1 MNLIIT
7 CGRHFEDEAAEE
19 ISMILNDLG
28 DKSPVVDISNLSG
41 ILTALT
47 SLDPFFVVRKIQEKI
62 LDEPW
67 SVRYCLRIIPIQEVV
82 VTEKE
87 NIVRAVLNHAEAIKS
102 QNTYRITIE
111 KRHSTISTKEII
123 DAIAS
128 RIQNKVS
135 LKKFDWLVL
144 VEILGNKTG
153 VSVLKEDD
161 IISTQRLKRSLS
173 E

>member
-28 DKSPVVDISNLSG
+28 DKSPSVDISNLSG
-41 ILTALT
+41 IITALT

-87 NIVRAVLNHAEAIKS
+87 NIVNAVLNHTEAIKS

-111 KRHSTISTKEII
+111 KRHSTISTKEVI

>member
-1 MNLIIT
+1 
-7 CGRHFEDEAAEE
+7 
-19 ISMILNDLG
+19 
-28 DKSPVVDISNLSG
+28 
-41 ILTALT
+41 
-47 SLDPFFVVRKIQEKI
+47 
-62 LDEPW
+62 
-67 SVRYCLRIIPIQEVV
+67 V

-87 NIVRAVLNHAEAIKS
+87 SIVNAALNHTEAIKS
-102 QNTYRITIE
+102 QNTYRITVE
-111 KRHSTISTKEII
+111 KRHSTISTNEII

-135 LKKFDWLVL
+135 LKKFDWIVL

-161 IISTQRLKRSLS
+161 VISTQRLKRSLS

>member
-1 MNLIIT
+1 LNLIIT
-7 CGRHFEDEAAEE
+7 CGRHFEDESAEE

-28 DKSPVVDISNLSG
+28 DKSPIVDISNLSG

-111 KRHSTISTKEII
+111 TRHSTISTKEII

>member
-7 CGRHFEDEAAEE
+7 CGRHLEDEAVEE
-19 ISMILNDLG
+19 MSTILNDLG
-28 DKSPVVDISNLSG
+28 DKSPRVDISNLSG
-41 ILTALT
+41 IITSLT

-62 LDEPW
+62 LEEPW
-67 SVRYCLRIIPIQEVV
+67 SMRYCLRIIPIQEVV

-87 NIVRAVLNHAEAIKS
+87 NIVNAALNHAEVIKS

-135 LKKFDWLVL
+135 LKKFDWMVL

-161 IISTQRLKRSLS
+161 VISTQRLKRSLS

>member
-1 MNLIIT
+1 LNLIIT
-7 CGRHFEDEAAEE
+7 CGRHFEDESAEE

-62 LDEPW
+62 LYEPW

-82 VTEKE
+82 ITEKE

>member
-7 CGRHFEDEAAEE
+7 CSRHFEDEAAEE
-19 ISMILNDLG
+19 MSVILKELG
-28 DKSPVVDISNLSG
+28 DKSSRVDISSLSG
-41 ILTALT
+41 IITALT
-47 SLDPFFVVRKIQEKI
+47 SLDPFFVVQKIQEKV

-67 SVRYCLRIIPIQEVV
+67 SIRYCLRIIPIQEVV
-82 VTEKE
+82 ITEKE
-87 NIVRAVLNHAEAIKS
+87 NIVNAVLSHTETIKL

-111 KRHSTISTKEII
+111 KRHSTISTKELI
-123 DAIAS
+123 DAIANKIHS
-128 RIQNKVS
+128 KVS
-135 LKKFDWLVL
+135 LEKFDWMIL

-161 IISTQRLKRSLS
+161 VISIQKLKRSLS

>member
-7 CGRHFEDEAAEE
+7 CGRHFEDESAEE

-28 DKSPVVDISNLSG
+28 DKSPIVDISNLSG

-111 KRHSTISTKEII
+111 TRHSTISTKEII

>member
-1 MNLIIT
+1 LNLIVT

-28 DKSPVVDISNLSG
+28 DKNPRVDISNLSG
-41 ILTALT
+41 IITVLT

-67 SVRYCLRIIPIQEVV
+67 SIRYCLRIIPIQELV

-87 NIVRAVLNHAEAIKS
+87 NIVNAALSHTDTIQS

-128 RIQNKVS
+128 RIKNNVS
-135 LKKFDWLVL
+135 LKKFDWIVL

-153 VSVLKEDD
+153 VSVLKEND

>member
-1 MNLIIT
+1 LNLIIT
-7 CGRHFEDEAAEE
+7 CGRHFEDESAEE

>member
-7 CGRHFEDEAAEE
+7 CGRHLEDEAAEE

-28 DKSPVVDISNLSG
+28 DKGPRVDISNLSG
-41 ILTALT
+41 ILIALT

-62 LDEPW
+62 LNEPW
-67 SVRYCLRIIPIQEVV
+67 SIRYCHRIIPIQEVV
-82 VTEKE
+82 ITEKE
-87 NIVRAVLNHAEAIKS
+87 SIVNAALNHTEAIKS
-102 QNTYRITIE
+102 QNTYRITVE
-111 KRHSTISTKEII
+111 KRHSTISTNEII

-135 LKKFDWLVL
+135 LKKFDWIVL